1 MKIKGNSV
9 IPYTQKMY
17 KVGFGS
23 DLWGIIS
30 EDSLDRYTYL
40 PGAIEEHGES
50 VKPPRM
56 LAVPFNFGKALG
68 KSGDREFQ
76 QTVLNATFDLLN
88 RDQGPVLEQFDTDTG
103 PDKPITQG
111 TQVSNSIK

>member
-17 KVGFGS
+17 KVGFGP

-40 PGAIEEHGES
+40 PGAIEEHGE
-50 VKPPRM
+50 RTIHF
-56 LAVPFNFGKALG
+56 LDEN
-68 KSGDREFQ
+68 EE
-76 QTVLNATFDLLN
+76 TVLC
-88 RDQGPVLEQFDTDTG
+88 
-103 PDKPITQG
+103 
-111 TQVSNSIK
+111 

>member
-17 KVGFGS
+17 KVGFGP

-40 PGAIEEHGES
+40 PGAIEEHGE
-50 VKPPRM
+50 RTIYF
-56 LAVPFNFGKALG
+56 LDEN
-68 KSGDREFQ
+68 EEN
-76 QTVLNATFDLLN
+76 VLC
-88 RDQGPVLEQFDTDTG
+88 
-103 PDKPITQG
+103 
-111 TQVSNSIK
+111 

>member
-17 KVGFGS
+17 KVGFGP

-40 PGAIEEHGES
+40 PGAIEEHGE
-50 VKPPRM
+50 RTIYF
-56 LAVPFNFGKALG
+56 LDENEETELC
-68 KSGDREFQ
+68 
-76 QTVLNATFDLLN
+76 
-88 RDQGPVLEQFDTDTG
+88 
-103 PDKPITQG
+103 
-111 TQVSNSIK
+111 

>member
-17 KVGFGS
+17 KVGFGP

-40 PGAIEEHGES
+40 PGAIEEHEERTIYFLDE
-50 VKPPRM
+50 K
-56 LAVPFNFGKALG
+56 
-68 KSGDREFQ
+68 EE
-76 QTVLNATFDLLN
+76 TVLC
-88 RDQGPVLEQFDTDTG
+88 
-103 PDKPITQG
+103 
-111 TQVSNSIK
+111 

>member
-17 KVGFGS
+17 KVGFGP

-40 PGAIEEHGES
+40 PGAIEEHGERTIYFLDE
-50 VKPPRM
+50 K
-56 LAVPFNFGKALG
+56 
-68 KSGDREFQ
+68 EE
-76 QTVLNATFDLLN
+76 TVLC
-88 RDQGPVLEQFDTDTG
+88 
-103 PDKPITQG
+103 
-111 TQVSNSIK
+111 